1 MKNSLHPDLSLLPDG
16 ISEYT
21 FAGLYLFRSTYNYQI
36 AQLDDTHLYL
46 QGEKEGKQ
54 FFMLPCGPPD
64 DQELL
69 RELTES
75 HDYLKG
81 LAERFA
87 DNDRVRFEMAGYH
100 IEEDRDNFDYLY
112 LKMDLAELSGRKF
125 HKKRN
130 LVNGFVNN
138 YSYSEYPI
146 KPDNL
151 SDALDICDRWRDER
165 EPGDEGDYTA
175 AREALEKMEELGLHG
190 YLVAVEGKPAAYT
203 LGEPLQK
210 GRSFAVHFEKA
221 VGGYKGI
228 YQFINQCFASV
239 LPRHYHYI
247 NREQDLGDD
256 GLRQA
261 KMTYRPFGFV
271 KKYRGRVRTAD
282 EQHREHTTETV
293 EQPGFANIFV

>member
-1 MKNSLHPDLSLLPDG
+1 MKDSLHPDLSLLPDG

-21 FAGLYLFRSTYNYQI
+21 FAGLYLFRASYNYYI

-46 QGEKEGKQ
+46 RGEKDGKR
-54 FFMLPCGPPD
+54 FFMLPCGPPT

-69 RELTES
+69 RELTNS

-81 LAERFA
+81 LAERFS
-87 DNDRVRFEMAGYH
+87 DQDRVRFEQLGYH
-100 IEEDRDNFDYLY
+100 LEEDRDNFDYLY
-112 LKMDLAELSGRKF
+112 LKKDLAELSGRKF

-146 KPDNL
+146 TPDNVH
-151 SDALDICDRWRDER
+151 DALDICDRWNDER
-165 EPGDEGDYTA
+165 EDGDEGDYAA
-175 AREALEKMEELGLHG
+175 AREALERMEELELHG
-190 YLVAVEGKPAAYT
+190 YLVAVEGQPAAYT

-221 VGGYKGI
+221 IGGYKGI

-261 KMTYRPFGFV
+261 KMTYRPWGFV
-271 KKYRGRVRTAD
+271 KKYRGRIRSTD
-282 EQHREHTTETV
+282 ELSSESALESREHH
-293 EQPGFANIFV
+293 QKNNIYV